1 MAFTFL
7 YGSAGAVN
15 AAIAGI
21 TGAASPA
28 LNFLYTPAGVIAAE
42 ITFFTPFVVRPL
54 LASFAVLPRAQ
65 LDVAA
70 SLGASPLRVL
80 RSVVMPEA
88 WPALV
93 AGGSLVLLLTL
104 NEFGIVL
111 FTGAK
116 GVITLPVLIYT
127 RGIVTFDLPG
137 AAVIATVQIALS
149 LSLYGAVPAGVRPA
163 DERSRKG
170 GHRCCCGAGEVGR
183 SCSAGFALVVLV
195 VFVAPLAT
203 VVIAG
208 LAGSWTEALPS
219 DLGFGSTSATRC
231 PGENL
236 ASLSVSLQTAFIAGG
251 LALVLGTWAAL
262 AAREAPRWLGRV
274 TDAVFH
280 LPIAVP
286 SVAIGLG
293 LLIAFNSRP
302 LLLGG
307 TRWIVILAHAVLVLA
322 FAFSAVSAA
331 LDRLDP
337 AYRQAAESLGAG
349 PGPGAAAGHAAAAA
363 AGARR
368 RGRAW
373 PSRCRWVSWAPP

>member
-1 MAFTFL
+1 VTAVLDRPAAEPDAEARRAPTSSRAVLWTLAPLLVVLVCAVYPLVRVCLESTKVGDTQRGWSTWSDVLASEMFRGALWRTVAIAATSTAGCLVLGTFLAIVLAFVPFPGAVLVGRLIDTVLALPSFLITLAFTFL

-21 TGAASPA
+21 TGTSQV

-88 WPALV
+88 WPALM

-149 LSLYGAVPAGVRPA
+149 LVLYGLYRLVFARMMT
-163 DERSRKG
+163 
-170 GHRCCCGAGEVGR
+170 GR
-183 SCSAGFALVVLV
+183 GK
-195 VFVAPLAT
+195 
-203 VVIAG
+203 
-208 LAGSWTEALPS
+208 
-219 DLGFGSTSATRC
+219 
-231 PGENL
+231 
-236 ASLSVSLQTAFIAGG
+236 
-251 LALVLGTWAAL
+251 
-262 AAREAPRWLGRV
+262 
-274 TDAVFH
+274 
-280 LPIAVP
+280 
-286 SVAIGLG
+286 
-293 LLIAFNSRP
+293 
-302 LLLGG
+302 
-307 TRWIVILAHAVLVLA
+307 
-322 FAFSAVSAA
+322 
-331 LDRLDP
+331 
-337 AYRQAAESLGAG
+337 
-349 PGPGAAAGHAAAAA
+349 GAADVVVEQ
-363 AGARR
+363 
-368 RGRAW
+368 
-373 PSRCRWVSWAPP
+373 PQ

>member
-1 MAFTFL
+1 VLWTLAPLLVVLVCAVYPLIRVCLESTKVGDTQRGWSTWADVLASEMFRGALWRTVAIAATSTAGCLVLGTFLAIVLAFVPFPGARLVGRLIDTVLALPSFLITLAFTFL

-15 AAIAGI
+15 AALSSI
-21 TGAASPA
+21 TGTSQV

-88 WPALV
+88 WPALM

-149 LSLYGAVPAGVRPA
+149 LALYSLYRFIFARLMT
-163 DERSRKG
+163 
-170 GHRCCCGAGEVGR
+170 GR
-183 SCSAGFALVVLV
+183 GK
-195 VFVAPLAT
+195 
-203 VVIAG
+203 
-208 LAGSWTEALPS
+208 
-219 DLGFGSTSATRC
+219 
-231 PGENL
+231 
-236 ASLSVSLQTAFIAGG
+236 
-251 LALVLGTWAAL
+251 
-262 AAREAPRWLGRV
+262 
-274 TDAVFH
+274 
-280 LPIAVP
+280 
-286 SVAIGLG
+286 
-293 LLIAFNSRP
+293 
-302 LLLGG
+302 
-307 TRWIVILAHAVLVLA
+307 
-322 FAFSAVSAA
+322 
-331 LDRLDP
+331 
-337 AYRQAAESLGAG
+337 
-349 PGPGAAAGHAAAAA
+349 GAADVVVEQAQ
-363 AGARR
+363 
-368 RGRAW
+368 
-373 PSRCRWVSWAPP
+373 